1 MMQQYMRKIAR
12 QRVRGRL
19 TRAFARPPFH
29 DEIGRKGWLAEI
41 SRAQRHVIRRL
52 NLEIAG
58 WPQWRRPL
66 RVAFLSDL
74 HTGSHSDDVARLNV
88 IVDEVAALAPDL
100 VLFGGDYVNMQL
112 FGGGRIPPRTIA
124 AILSRL
130 EAPLGRF
137 AILGNHDYIYGE
149 RAVAAAFERNGIPVL
164 DHARRSMQ
172 FQNHPIDVVGV
183 PDARVTR
190 VEAYAL
196 LAGLSAERPTIVLAH
211 DPVWFAHLPTG
222 PHFMLAGHTH
232 GGQIRL
238 PGIGIVRT
246 ATKAP
251 RRWTHGLVKERGQ
264 YLYVTSGI
272 GTSGLPLRWGV
283 PPEIVVLDT
292 AGKQRT

>member
-1 MMQQYMRKIAR
+1 MTKQDMRKIAGR
-12 QRVRGRL
+12 RARGRL
-19 TRAFARPPFH
+19 SRALARPPFR
-29 DEIGRKGWLAEI
+29 DELGRKGWLAEI

-52 NLEIAG
+52 RLEIAG

-74 HTGSHSDDVARLNV
+74 HTGSHSDDVVRLNA
-88 IVDEVAALAPDL
+88 IVDDAAALAPDL
-100 VLFGGDYVNMQL
+100 VLFGGDYVNMQP
-112 FGGGRIPPRTIA
+112 FGGGRVPPRTIA

-137 AILGNHDYIYGE
+137 AILGNHDYVYDE
-149 RAVAAAFERNGIPVL
+149 RAVTDAMQDHGITVL
-164 DHARRSMQ
+164 DHARAGLQ
-172 FQNHPIDVVGV
+172 FQNHSVDVIGV

-190 VEAYAL
+190 AEAYAL
-196 LAGLSAERPTIVLAH
+196 LGGLARDKPTIVLAH
-211 DPVWFAHLPTG
+211 DPVWFAHLPAG
-222 PHFMLAGHTH
+222 PHLMLAGHTH

-251 RRWTHGLVKERGQ
+251 RRWIHGLVEERGQ

-272 GTSGLPLRWGV
+272 ETSGVPVRWGV
-283 PPEIVVLDT
+283 PPEFAVLDMS
-292 AGKQRT
+292 GKS